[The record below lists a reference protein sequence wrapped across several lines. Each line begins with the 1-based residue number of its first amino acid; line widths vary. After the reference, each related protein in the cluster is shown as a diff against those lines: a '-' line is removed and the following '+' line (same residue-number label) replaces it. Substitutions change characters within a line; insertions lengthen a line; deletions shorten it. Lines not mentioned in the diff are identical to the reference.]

1 LRQDLVRDGVGVS
14 VVNPGFIREAGM
26 FAESGAKPPMNL
38 GTSSPEEVG
47 AAVAEAIEKDSAET
61 DVAPL
66 RQRGLANF
74 AHRFPH
80 LAARVSG
87 GVD

>member
-1 LRQDLVRDGVGVS
+1 MGVS
-14 VVNPGFIREAGM
+14 IVNPGFIRDAGM
-26 FAESGAKPPMNL
+26 FADTGAEPPMNL

-47 AAVAEAIEKDSAET
+47 AAVAEAIEKDKGEI

-66 RQRGLANF
+66 RQRELANF

-80 LAARVSG
+80 VAARLSG
-87 GVD
+87 RAE